1 MADDDCA
8 IADALKM
15 KPDSCR
21 SVLQMQFPICS
32 DLVRDGDGDSMVV
45 Q

>member
-1 MADDDCA
+1 MADDDAA

-15 KPDSCR
+15 QSDSCR
-21 SVLQMQFPICS
+21 SVLQMQFLICS
-32 DLVRDGDGDSMVV
+32 NLVRDGDGDSMVV